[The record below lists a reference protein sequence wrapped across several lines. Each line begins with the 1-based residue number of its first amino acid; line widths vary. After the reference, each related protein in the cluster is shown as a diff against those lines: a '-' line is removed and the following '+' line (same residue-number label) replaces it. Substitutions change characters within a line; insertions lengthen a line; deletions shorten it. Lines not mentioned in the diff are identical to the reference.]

1 METLILALAV
11 SVLTLY
17 VFLLERKL
25 NKKIKELQEKKDKN
39 EQ

>member
-17 VFLLERKL
+17 VFLLEKKL
-25 NKKIKELQEKKDKN
+25 NKKIKELQDKKDKN

>member
-17 VFLLERKL
+17 VFLLEKKL

>member
-17 VFLLERKL
+17 VFLLEKKL
-25 NKKIKELQEKKDKN
+25 NKKIKELEDKN
-39 EQ
+39 R